1 MTLMHKKLHILAVS
15 LCAAALLAIPV
26 RAQQPQDQDQSQQP
40 AQNPNAPADNPAQPI
55 PAIRSP
61 LAGINGTDDDR
72 EVTQKTLPDTTPLT
86 GVEPISLGRAPLDHN
101 FLQPQFRIYSIADS
115 DELSASGNSSSW
127 GDFTSFLGGIDLH
140 DQSGI
145 SNLTLSYLGGGTVSI
160 GGSAGSSTL
169 QQLGLTE
176 ALSWRRLK
184 LQFIDQFSLLPE
196 SSFGYAGLGGGVALP
211 GGGSI
216 GLQPGLTPGDS
227 ILTTR
232 GLRATNSFLTEADIY
247 LDRRSSLTVAGGYS
261 LLHYFDNDL
270 INFGDAIFQAGY
282 NYQWT
287 AKDTV
292 GVFYRFSGYRY
303 SGFNQ
308 SINDNSFQA
317 TYGRRVTGR
326 FSFQVQGGP
335 DITFVTSPITTTATA
350 TTTGGQTRE
359 IYWSLSTNVQYQ
371 LQKVA
376 LGAQYAHGVSGG
388 SGVLLG
394 SLSDTVSGSAGRQ
407 LTRQLSANVDVGYSR
422 NKGINPFGTTSAAQS
437 FGYWY
442 GGVGFDRTLGRA
454 LDFSVNYQLQHQTS
468 NAAFCVGT
476 ICNADLTRHQIS
488 VGLNWHRQPIA
499 F

>member
-1 MTLMHKKLHILAVS
+1 MHKKLHILGVS

-40 AQNPNAPADNPAQPI
+40 AQNPNSPSENPAQPI

-72 EVTQKTLPDTTPLT
+72 DVTQKTLPDTTPLT
-86 GVEPISLGRAPLDHN
+86 GVEPISLGRAPLEHN
-101 FLQPQFRIYSIADS
+101 YWQPQFKIFSTADS
-115 DELSASGNSSSW
+115 DELSASGSSGW
-127 GDFTSFLGGIDLH
+127 GDFTSFLGGVDLH
-140 DQSGI
+140 DESGM

-160 GGSAGSSTL
+160 GGEAGSSTV
-169 QQLGLTE
+169 QQIGATE

-196 SSFGYAGLGGGVALP
+196 SSFGYTGLGSGVSLP

-232 GLRATNSFLTEADIY
+232 GLRASNSFLTEADVT
-247 LDRRSSLTVAGGYS
+247 LDRRSSLTFAGGYS

-270 INFGDAIFQAGY
+270 IDFGDAIFQAGY
-282 NYQWT
+282 NYQLT
-287 AKDTV
+287 AKDSI

-303 SGFNQ
+303 SGFDQ

-317 TYGRRVTGR
+317 TYGRRITGR

-335 DITFVTSPITTTATA
+335 DITFVNSPITTTSTS
-350 TTTGGQTRE
+350 TTSGGQMRE
-359 IYWSLSTNVQYQ
+359 IYWSFSSNVQYQ

-376 LGAQYAHGVSGG
+376 LSAQYAHGVSGG

-394 SLSDTVSGSAGRQ
+394 SLSDTVSGAASRQ
-407 LTRQLSANVDVGYSR
+407 LTRQLNGSVVVGYSR
-422 NKGINPFGTTSAAQS
+422 NKGIDPFGTTSIAQS
-437 FGYWY
+437 FGFWY
-442 GGVGFDRTLGRA
+442 GGVSFDRTLGRA
-454 LDFSVNYQLQHQTS
+454 LDVNLSYQLQHQAS
-468 NAAFCVGT
+468 NADFCVGT
-476 ICNADLTRHQIS
+476 VCNQDLTRHQIS
-488 VGLNWHRQPIA
+488 VGLSWHRQPVA